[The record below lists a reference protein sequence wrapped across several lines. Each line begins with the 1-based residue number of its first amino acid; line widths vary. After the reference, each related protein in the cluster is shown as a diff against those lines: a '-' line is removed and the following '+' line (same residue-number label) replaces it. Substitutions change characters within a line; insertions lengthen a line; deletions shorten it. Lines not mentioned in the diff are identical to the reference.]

1 MTVNSIGLT
10 VHEKT
15 DMFLIPAGV
24 QPDMTVSSIDLTV
37 YEKNVINDIVLKL
50 GVDTLGPIVY
60 TCDKSPAH
68 Q

>member
-1 MTVNSIGLT
+1 MMVSSIDLT
-10 VHEKT
+10 VHEKNV
-15 DMFLIPAGV
+15 MFFIPAGD

-50 GVDTLGPIVY
+50 GVDKLGPIVY

-68 Q
+68 R